1 MILRPICGAV
11 ALLLSLNC
19 AAELRVKS
27 PAQIC
32 RLLADTQ
39 LRAGDWRQDDTGS
52 QGCSS
57 GTRPVSAD
65 VPAGS
70 QIGYAAEGADDIP
83 TRVTLT
89 LGGISKADDDLAK
102 RELVRASKRLAVR
115 VLGLSMP
122 HSAEESIMKGAPA
135 KLEFGSGTLTIIRT
149 AKAEGRYEMKVV
161 MQ

>member
-1 MILRPICGAV
+1 LILRPVFGAV

-27 PAQIC
+27 PVQVC

-39 LRAGDWRQDDTGS
+39 LRAGDWRHDDSGS

-57 GTRPVSAD
+57 GIRPIAPDS
-65 VPAGS
+65 PNGS
-70 QIGYAAEGADDIP
+70 LIAYAAEGADDLP

-89 LGGISKADDDLAK
+89 LDEISKVDDDRAK
-102 RELVRASKRLAVR
+102 RELVRATKRLAVR
-115 VLGLSMP
+115 VLGLSIP
-122 HSAEESIMKGAPA
+122 HSAEESIMKGTPA
-135 KLEFGSGTLTIIRT
+135 KLELGSGTLTIIRT